1 MKILTEI
8 FDLNQFVKA
17 IEHKEEMRV
26 AEIGHGMTSVCYM
39 ISAEGT
45 FDDEW
50 SRECRGIVFDTQLGM
65 VTGRPLHKFFNLNE
79 RAEARVENLDWTKV
93 VRVMDKRDGSMIHTV
108 CMDWGQMKLK
118 SKKSFES
125 EVAIA
130 AQKFYDS
137 KSNFVAMGHFLDDQ
151 NATAIFEY
159 TAPDARIV
167 LFYAQPELKLLH
179 IRNNGDGRYWTPEE
193 LKFVSTNFDI
203 PMVDEVDEFFD
214 VVPSPPGMETQGGPA
229 FVNVFNVARM
239 LEAAKTREDIE
250 GWIVQFE
257 DGNMVKVK
265 TEWYLKRHRAMTFL
279 RERDIAQLV
288 LDEGLDDL
296 KSLLAGEGVDLSE
309 ILQIEAKVLE
319 MVRVLNHNVTAV
331 VNEHSHL
338 SRKDFALKFT
348 GHEYFGLMM
357 SAFIGKQPDIKG
369 YFERNILKEH
379 FSLRQL
385 VLGPSIAE
393 AE

>member
-1 MKILTEI
+1 MKMLTEI
-8 FDLNQFVKA
+8 FDLNEFVQA
-17 IEHKEEMRV
+17 IKHKEEMRV

-50 SRECRGIVFDTQLGM
+50 SRECRGIVFDTQLGI

-79 RAEARVENLDWTKV
+79 REESRVENLDWSKV

-108 CMDWGQMKLK
+108 CLDSGDMVLK

-125 EVAIA
+125 DVAKA

-137 KSNFVAMGHFLDDQ
+137 KENFVKFGRFLNDQ

-167 LFYAQPELKLLH
+167 LFYPEPELKLLH

-193 LKFVSTNFDI
+193 LKWVSSNFDI
-203 PMVDEVDEFFD
+203 PMVDEVDEFFWTMAD
-214 VVPSPPGMETQGGPA
+214 AGIPDTREFDAQK
-229 FVNVFNVARM
+229 M
-239 LEAAKTREDIE
+239 LAAAKTREDIE

-288 LDEGLDDL
+288 VDEGLDDL
-296 KSLLAGEGVDLSE
+296 KSLLVGEGVDIAE
-309 ILQIEAKVLE
+309 IVKIEADVVE
-319 MVRVLNHNVTAV
+319 RINRVRHWVEETIAKDGNMPRKEFAMKYQASHN
-331 VNEHSHL
+331 EFGW
-338 SRKDFALKFT
+338 FAL
-348 GHEYFGLMM
+348 LMQRF
-357 SAFIGKQPDIKG
+357 SGREPDYKLW
-369 YFERNILKEH
+369 FERHALKEVYT
-379 FSLRQL
+379 LRQL

-393 AE
+393 SE

>member
-1 MKILTEI
+1 MKMLTDI
-8 FDLNQFVKA
+8 VDLNTFVKA

-26 AEIGHGMTSVCYM
+26 ASIGHGMTSVCYM

-45 FDDEW
+45 FDDEY
-50 SRECRGIVFDTQLGM
+50 SRECRGIVFDSQIGW

-79 RAEARVENLDWTKV
+79 RAESRVENLDWSKV

-108 CMDWGQMKLK
+108 CMDMGEMKLK

-137 KSNFVAMGHFLDDQ
+137 KSNFVAMGHFLNDQ

-193 LKFVSTNFDI
+193 LTWVSTNFDI
-203 PMVDEVDEFFD
+203 PMVDEVDEFF
-214 VVPSPPGMETQGGPA
+214 ETVE
-229 FVNVFNVARM
+229 VNEMGCVFATRFNVQKM
-239 LEAAKTREDIE
+239 LDAAKTREDIE

-369 YFERNILKEH
+369 YFERNILKEY

>member
-1 MKILTEI
+1 MKMLTDI
-8 FDLNQFVKA
+8 VDLNTFVKA

-26 AEIGHGMTSVCYM
+26 ASIGHGMTSVCYM

-45 FDDEW
+45 FDDEY
-50 SRECRGIVFDTQLGM
+50 SRECRGIVFDSQLGM

-79 RAEARVENLDWTKV
+79 RAESRVENLDWSKV

-108 CMDWGQMKLK
+108 CMDCGQMKLK

-137 KSNFVAMGHFLDDQ
+137 KSNFVAMGRFLNDQ

-179 IRNNGDGRYWTPEE
+179 IRNNGDGRYWSPEE
-193 LKFVSTNFDI
+193 LKWVNNNFDI
-203 PMVDEVDEFFD
+203 PMVDEVDEFF
-214 VVPSPPGMETQGGPA
+214 ETVE
-229 FVNVFNVARM
+229 VNEMGCVFATRFNVQKM
-239 LEAAKTREDIE
+239 LDAAKTREDIE

-319 MVRVLNHNVTAV
+319 MVRVLNHSVTAV

-338 SRKDFALKFT
+338 CRKDFALKFT

-385 VLGPSIAE
+385 VRGPSIAE

>member
-1 MKILTEI
+1 MKMLTEI
-8 FDLNQFVKA
+8 FGLNDFVKA

-26 AEIGHGMTSVCYM
+26 ADIGHGMTSVCYM

-50 SRECRGIVFDTQLGM
+50 SRECRGIVFDTQIGW
-65 VTGRPLHKFFNLNE
+65 VSGRPLHKFFNLNE
-79 RAEARVENLDWTKV
+79 RAESRVENLDWSKV

-108 CMDWGQMKLK
+108 CMDWGDMKLK

-125 EVAIA
+125 DVAIA

-137 KSNFVAMGHFLDDQ
+137 KENFVRFGNFLNNQ

-167 LFYAQPELKLLH
+167 LFYPQPELKLLH
-179 IRNNGDGRYWTPEE
+179 IRNNGDGRYWSPSE
-193 LKFVSTNFDI
+193 LQWIHNNFDI
-203 PMVDEVDEFFD
+203 PLVDEVDEFF
-214 VVPSPPGMETQGGPA
+214 ETVE
-229 FVNVFNVARM
+229 VNEMGCLFETRFNVQKM

-250 GWIVQFE
+250 GWIVQFA

-296 KSLLAGEGVDLSE
+296 KSLLAGEGVNLKE
-309 ILQIEAKVLE
+309 ILEIEAKVLE
-319 MVRVLNHNVTAV
+319 MVRILNHSVNTV
-331 VNEHSHL
+331 VAENSNL

>member
-1 MKILTEI
+1 MKMLTEI
-8 FDLNQFVKA
+8 VDLNQFVKA
-17 IEHKEEMRV
+17 IQHKDEMRV

-45 FDDEW
+45 FDDEY
-50 SRECRGIVFDTQLGM
+50 SRECRGIVFDTKVQW

-79 RAEARVENLDWTKV
+79 REESRVENLPWSKV

-108 CMDWGQMKLK
+108 CMPSGEMKLK

-125 EVAIA
+125 EVAKA

-137 KSNFVAMGHFLDDQ
+137 KENFVRFGQFLHGE

-167 LFYAQPELKLLH
+167 LFYAEPELKLLH
-179 IRNNGDGRYWTPEE
+179 VRSNGDGRYWSLSE
-193 LKFVSTNFDI
+193 LKWAHNNFNI
-203 PMVDEVDEFFD
+203 PLVDEVDEFFE
-214 VVPSPPGMETQGGPA
+214 VVEVNPSFHEKQ
-229 FVNVFNVARM
+229 FNVQKM
-239 LEAAKTREDIE
+239 LEAAKTRENTE

-288 LDEGLDDL
+288 VDEGLDDL
-296 KSLLAGEGVDLSE
+296 KSLLVGEGVDISE
-309 ILQIEAKVLE
+309 ILKIEADAVE
-319 MVRVLNHNVTAV
+319 RINRVRHWVEETIAKDGNMPRKEFAMQYQASHN
-331 VNEHSHL
+331 EFGW
-338 SRKDFALKFT
+338 FAL
-348 GHEYFGLMM
+348 LMQRF
-357 SAFIGKQPDIKG
+357 SGREPDYKQW
-369 YFERNILKEH
+369 FERHALKDVYT
-379 FSLRQL
+379 LRQL

>member
-1 MKILTEI
+1 MKMLTDI
-8 FDLNQFVKA
+8 VDLNTFVKA

-26 AEIGHGMTSVCYM
+26 ASIGHGMTSVCYM

-45 FDDEW
+45 FDDEF

-79 RAEARVENLDWTKV
+79 RDESRVENLDWSKV

-137 KSNFVAMGHFLDDQ
+137 KSNFVAMGHFLNDQ

-167 LFYAQPELKLLH
+167 LFYAEPELKLLH

-193 LKFVSTNFDI
+193 LKWVSSHFDI
-203 PMVDEVDEFFD
+203 PLVDEVDEFF
-214 VVPSPPGMETQGGPA
+214 ETVE
-229 FVNVFNVARM
+229 VNEMGCLFQTRFNVQKM

-296 KSLLAGEGVDLSE
+296 KSLLAGEGVDLKE
-309 ILQIEAKVLE
+309 ILEIEAKVLE
-319 MVRVLNHNVTAV
+319 MVRTLNHNVAAV

-338 SRKDFALKFT
+338 SRKDFAIKFA

-357 SAFIGKQPDIKG
+357 AAFIGKQPDIKG
-369 YFERNILKEH
+369 YFERNILKER